1 MTGALEMER
10 KMNAEA
16 KTRNCSVVILGDS
29 YSTFD
34 GYIPPHQAF
43 YYPNPEKVPG
53 LTRVEETWWHQ
64 LTERRGMRIL
74 KNDSYSGST
83 VCNHTRDGQP
93 PESAFISR
101 MHVSLSD
108 EGIGGEKPDVI
119 LIFGGTNDSWL
130 DREIGENKYAGWT
143 QEELYRVLP
152 AYCHLL
158 DYVVRQNPGARILCI
173 VNDALKPEIHAGI
186 VEAAAHYGVQAVE
199 LEEIEK
205 EFGHPNVRGMA
216 QIAEQVDRALDL

>member
-1 MTGALEMER
+1 MMKHE
-10 KMNAEA
+10 
-16 KTRNCSVVILGDS
+16 KTRDCSVVILGDS

-34 GYIPPHQAF
+34 GYIPSHQKF

-64 LTERRGMRIL
+64 LTRKRNMRIL
-74 KNDSYSGST
+74 RNDSYSGST

-101 MHVSLSD
+101 MHVSLSE

-119 LIFGGTNDSWL
+119 LIFGATNDSWL
-130 DREIGENKYAGWT
+130 DRSIGAVKYEEWT
-143 QEELYRVLP
+143 EQELRCVLP

-158 DYVVRQNPGARILCI
+158 DYTVKHNPQARILCI
-173 VNDALKPEIHAGI
+173 VNDVLKPEIHAGI
-186 VEAAAHYGVQAVE
+186 VAAAAHYGVQALE
-199 LEEIEK
+199 LEGIEK

-216 QIAEQVDRALDL
+216 QIAEQVDRALDC